1 MFPFVCFLVPGR
13 LTTKEDVFPS
23 RLQRES
29 KLFEKKEKT
38 NTFSPSA
45 VQRETTIDAIDSFV
59 PVNIPRDFAVG
70 HKRTV

>member
-1 MFPFVCFLVPGR
+1 LFPFICFLVPGR

-45 VQRETTIDAIDSFV
+45 VQRETVIDIVD
-59 PVNIPRDFAVG
+59 PVVLIFPG
-70 HKRTV
+70 TLQ

>member
-1 MFPFVCFLVPGR
+1 M
-13 LTTKEDVFPS
+13 T
-23 RLQRES
+23 QRES
-29 KLFEKKEKT
+29 KLFEKKKKT

-70 HKRTV
+70 HKRPVWA